1 MPVLYDEDKV
11 YNEAIHKV
19 EKKPYEVYVDDEGVF
34 NVEGPFVERL
44 LKSTNPNDYESMQYF
59 QRALKSSGIIS
70 ELENQGV
77 KEGDLVRLYEVEFEF
92 VL

>member
-1 MPVLYDEDKV
+1 MFIDEEGV
-11 YNEAIHKV
+11 YNV
-19 EKKPYEVYVDDEGVF
+19 T
-34 NVEGPFVERL
+34 GPFVERL

-59 QRALKSSGIIS
+59 QRALKSSGIIA